1 MGLELVGCSWDSLLR
16 RVAGGL
22 QGRAKSRGLWKDWKE
37 NELWNELVSCILG
50 SVVTF
55 EVADRC
61 FRFLQTSGLLV
72 LPTYAAELEAFELRI
87 AEALAGRRPSP
98 SVAAAPRHPFPA
110 LRARQL
116 RRTAEAVYF
125 RVGSLHRVLSSGC
138 PASVRAELIRVAC
151 GIGPKQGSLFMRN
164 IGLGDF
170 AVLDRHVLRFMV
182 LRGLVPT
189 QPHVHTL
196 PKYERVELIF
206 SKYAQHIGIPVHELD
221 LSVWIAM
228 RVLTQEGLV

>member
-1 MGLELVGCSWDSLLR
+1 MGLELGGDNWDNLLR

-22 QGRAKSRGLWKDWKE
+22 QDRAKGRGLWKDWSE
-37 NELWNELVSCILG
+37 DDLWKELVSCILG
-50 SVVTF
+50 SVVPF

-61 FRFLQTSGLLV
+61 FRFLQRSGLLE
-72 LPTYAAELEAFELRI
+72 LPTHVAELGVFELRI
-87 AEALAGRRPSP
+87 AEALAGRAASP
-98 SVAAAPRHPFPA
+98 GVAAAARHPFPA

-116 RRTAEAVYF
+116 RRTAEVVYF
-125 RVGSLHRVLSSGC
+125 QVGSLHRVLSSGC
-138 PASVRAELIRVAC
+138 AASVRAELIRVAC
-151 GIGPKQGSLFMRN
+151 GVGPKQGSLFMRN
-164 IGLGDF
+164 VGLGEF

-196 PKYERVELIF
+196 SKYERVELIF
-206 SKYAQHIGIPVHELD
+206 SRYARDIGIPVPELD

-228 RVLTQEGLV
+228 RVLTQEALV